1 MNYHDTLSY
10 LIDAFGGAD
19 NLQKLLGVG
28 PSALSNYRR
37 REHLPLNQARKLSNI
52 APKFGFNLDPY
63 TLKIS
68 VIDDD
73 RKSEIL
79 LIITGGIAA
88 YKALAGTEP
97 ATTADPTRRSRSA
110 IWGRTAT
117 TAGRGAGRRAP
128 GWTSVPLS

>member
-10 LIDAFGGAD
+10 LMDAFGGAD

-52 APKFGFNLDPY
+52 APEFGFNLDPY

-68 VIDDD
+68 VVDDD
-73 RKSEIL
+73 RKPEIL

-88 YKALAGTEP
+88 YKALELI
-97 ATTADPTRRSRSA
+97 RRLR
-110 IWGRTAT
+110 
-117 TAGRGAGRRAP
+117 
-128 GWTSVPLS
+128 VV

>member
-10 LIDAFGGAD
+10 LMDAFGGAD

-73 RKSEIL
+73 RKPEIL
-79 LIITGGIAA
+79 LMITGGIAA
-88 YKALAGTEP
+88 YKALELIRRLRDFEFSV
-97 ATTADPTRRSRSA
+97 TAVMTASA
-110 IWGRTAT
+110 QQFIT
-117 TAGRGAGRRAP
+117 
-128 GWTSVPLS
+128 PLSVSALTGNKVST